1 MSSGASG
8 HWLKSGATEIVSA
21 TMGIWYVVF
30 VQIEN
35 LEGLTRLLQAS
46 ISPVALISGVGLLI
60 LSQTNRFSRVTERLR
75 ELAHQRQENSTTD
88 ASVNRQIDI
97 FLHRSRVLRIAIA
110 TAILSV
116 LLASIMVLLIFAMA
130 VLEFNAFLAVLLL
143 FALSLS
149 SLIVSL
155 IAFLYDMQLSLKAAD
170 ELLKQTS
177 APTGRK
183 DSSVLTGGI
192 I

>member
-1 MSSGASG
+1 V
-8 HWLKSGATEIVSA
+8 H
-21 TMGIWYVVF
+21 
-30 VQIEN
+30 IEN

-60 LSQTNRFSRVTERLR
+60 LSQTNRFGRVTERLR
-75 ELAHQRQENSTTD
+75 EFARQRQESSTVD
-88 ASVNRQIDI
+88 AGVNRQIEI
-97 FLHRSRVLRIAIA
+97 FLRRSRILRLAIA

-116 LLASIMVLLIFAMA
+116 LLVSIMVLLIFAMA
-130 VLEFNAFLAVLLL
+130 VLEINASLAVLLL
-143 FALSLS
+143 FALSLT

-155 IAFLYDMQLSLKAAD
+155 IAFLYDMQLSLRAAD
-170 ELLKQTS
+170 ELLKQTGT
-177 APTGRK
+177 PTGRK